1 MGGLNVQKRTSTVSV
16 LSAKYVFIQSI
27 HFSFGYCYNLC
38 WGLLDRIHTRY
49 SRFSL
54 RTYLTENTRGGVLK
68 NGWRL
73 FLRH

>member
-1 MGGLNVQKRTSTVSV
+1 MGGLNVQKRTSTVSI

-27 HFSFGYCYNLC
+27 HFSFGFFIISVGGSY
-38 WGLLDRIHTRY
+38 RIHTRY

-54 RTYLTENTRGGVLK
+54 RTYLTEITRGGVLK

>member
-1 MGGLNVQKRTSTVSV
+1 MGGLNVQKRTSTVSI

-27 HFSFGYCYNLC
+27 HFSLGIFVSLSDN
-38 WGLLDRIHTRY
+38 HTRY

-54 RTYLTENTRGGVLK
+54 RTYLTEITRGGVLK